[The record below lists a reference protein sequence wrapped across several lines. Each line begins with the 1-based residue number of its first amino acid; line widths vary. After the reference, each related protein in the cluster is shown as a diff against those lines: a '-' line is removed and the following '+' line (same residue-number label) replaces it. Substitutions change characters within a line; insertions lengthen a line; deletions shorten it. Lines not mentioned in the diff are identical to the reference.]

1 MRKALSSTS
10 YAINPYVLPSVYY
23 PQNAAGDVQ
32 NAPNNPY
39 LLYGGNR
46 LANAPYNYAEELFQS
61 RFFYRNDPT
70 AATVINRMA
79 ELAGGKLKNRKKHA
93 SDEEFKYFNALKEKL
108 TTLMQQAALEYLV
121 AGMAVPDFATI
132 RVMGN
137 KLHPSLGRKRYSV
150 PDKLWCRN
158 PENIE
163 LKRVPYGP
171 DRAVFLKI
179 PQEERSFIMNE
190 GKYSD
195 GTEDREL
202 YKLIVKEFPTY
213 VAAIRAGASKL
224 PLSHVR
230 PIYRKIQPQSD
241 YPQPFLIPALSAMKH
256 KLRLKEM
263 DHSIAT
269 RAINAVFHVKAGNDE
284 FPVTDEDDILESL
297 KTQLQAVGNAELA
310 ANLIQKLF
318 TDHTVEME
326 WIYPPFEALLS
337 SAKYEAVDAD
347 IYMAMGFSRML
358 LVGEAA
364 KSNAGAGPAIILGP
378 FAMLEE
384 LRSKLLEWVRY
395 LYEELAELNNFAN
408 VPEPIF
414 DPLVQSDTTTLVGN
428 AANAL
433 KAGVISKD
441 TFAQLYGTNFET
453 EQQQIEYEVD
463 TVANSA
469 NLNQQVQ
476 LNQQTHNP
484 PPTAPQATQNGDGT
498 ETPAPEAQ
506 LPSDTL

>member
-1 MRKALSSTS
+1 MRKAISSTS
-10 YAINPYVLPSVYY
+10 YAINPYTLPAVYY
-23 PQNAAGDVQ
+23 PQNNTGDVQ
-32 NAPNNPY
+32 NFPNNPY
-39 LLYGGNR
+39 SLYIGGR
-46 LANAPYNYAEELFQS
+46 LANAPFSYSEELFQS

-79 ELAGGKLKNRKKHA
+79 ELAGGKLKNRKRHA
-93 SDEEFKYFNALKEKL
+93 SDEEFKYFNALREKL
-108 TTLMQQAALEYLV
+108 TAVLQQAALEYLV
-121 AGMAVPDFATI
+121 AGMAVPDYATV

-137 KLHPSLGRKRYSV
+137 KLHPSLGRKRYAI

-163 LKRVPYGP
+163 LKRVPFGP
-171 DRAVFLKI
+171 DRAVYLKI
-179 PQEERSFIMNE
+179 PQEERSFILNE
-190 GKYSD
+190 GQYSD
-195 GTEDREL
+195 GTIDKEL
-202 YKLIVKEFPTY
+202 YRLIAKEFPEY

-224 PLSHVR
+224 PLNNVR

-241 YPQPFLIPALSAMKH
+241 YPQPFLIPALAAMKH

-269 RAINAVFHVKAGNDE
+269 RAINAVFHVRAGNDE
-284 FPVTDEDDILESL
+284 FPVTDEDDILDSL
-297 KTQLQAVGNAELA
+297 KTQLAAVGNAELA

-326 WIYPPFEALLS
+326 WVYPPFDALLS
-337 SAKYEAVDAD
+337 SVKYEAVDAD

-384 LRSKLLEWVRY
+384 LRTKLLEWVRF
-395 LYEELAELNNFAN
+395 LYEQLAEVNNFAN
-408 VPEPIF
+408 IPEPIF
-414 DPLVQSDTTTLVGN
+414 DPLVQSDTTTLVAN
-428 AANAL
+428 ASNAL
-433 KAGVISKD
+433 KQGVISKD
-441 TFAQLYGTNFET
+441 TWAQLYGTNFET

-463 TVANSA
+463 VIAASA

-476 LNQQTHNP
+476 LGQQTHTP
-484 PPTAPQATQNGDGT
+484 PPTAPQETQNGDGT
-498 ETPAPEAQ
+498 KTPAPETQ